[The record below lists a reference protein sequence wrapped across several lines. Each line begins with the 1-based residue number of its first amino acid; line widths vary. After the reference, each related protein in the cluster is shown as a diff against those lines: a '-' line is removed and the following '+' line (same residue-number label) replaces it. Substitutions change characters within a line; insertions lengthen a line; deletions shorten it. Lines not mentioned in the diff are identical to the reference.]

1 MSDQYIPGPDFDEH
15 ACHEEGEEL
24 YVHTVESD
32 SPGGSC
38 RAWVARWDNRL
49 WVLSDS
55 EDASGPYESLI
66 EAVRASGMSAL
77 TPHVSH
83 VVECEELSNEQIA
96 ALVASV
102 QPAPHPDFPP
112 DGVTVSINGA
122 PFRFDAA
129 GKFTR
134 VLKR

>member
-1 MSDQYIPGPDFDEH
+1 
-15 ACHEEGEEL
+15 
-24 YVHTVESD
+24 
-32 SPGGSC
+32 
-38 RAWVARWDNRL
+38 
-49 WVLSDS
+49 VLSDS
-55 EDASGPYESLI
+55 EDPSGPYESLI
-66 EAVRASGMSAL
+66 EAVGASGISAL

-83 VVECEELSNEQIA
+83 VVECEELSNERIA

-102 QPAPHPDFPP
+102 QQAPQPDFPP